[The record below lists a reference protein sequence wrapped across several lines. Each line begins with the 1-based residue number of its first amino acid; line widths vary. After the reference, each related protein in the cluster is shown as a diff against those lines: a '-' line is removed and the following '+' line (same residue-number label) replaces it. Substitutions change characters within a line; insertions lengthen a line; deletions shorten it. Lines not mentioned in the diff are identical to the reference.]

1 MLIAAGVTFYALL
14 ALFPAVAALVSLY
27 GLFADPGVIK
37 QQLDGW
43 QEVLP
48 GGAIE
53 IVGDQITRIQNQ
65 GGGALSIYFFT
76 GLAISLWSA
85 NAGIKGL
92 FDALNAVHAEN
103 ETRSFVRY
111 NLEALAFTI
120 GTLVFV
126 MLTVSVIVVL
136 PAIFAFVGLERS
148 EAAWM
153 LSMLR
158 WPLLLFTMLLFLS
171 LLYRFG
177 PSRQQP
183 RWRLITLGS
192 FIATILWIATSM
204 GFSWYVGSFGT
215 FNQTYGSLGA
225 VIGFMIWIWLSAMI
239 ILVGAEIDSLRERR
253 KIEKLQASAPNPA

>member
-1 MLIAAGVTFYALL
+1 M
-14 ALFPAVAALVSLY
+14 
-27 GLFADPGVIK
+27 
-37 QQLDGW
+37 
-43 QEVLP
+43 
-48 GGAIE
+48 
-53 IVGDQITRIQNQ
+53 
-65 GGGALSIYFFT
+65 
-76 GLAISLWSA
+76 
-85 NAGIKGL
+85 
-92 FDALNAVHAEN
+92 
-103 ETRSFVRY
+103 RY